1 MDGLCFALWSWN
13 RAWYP
18 NFLISLLIVSSFS
31 FSPACSHHRLPTFSP
46 SPSAPLSQSLSFL
59 VLVVLP
65 CHVAAQAGLNY
76 APLSTSYFSP
86 MASLLF
92 PIIPSHPPSFL
103 VHKYKLKSESG
114 EGNFRRRMLSR
125 GMAFSLLPVR
135 PFLRPS
141 IHDPSKDHRHS
152 MRSSSSV
159 LTSLRREEWSL
170 LIVCFQELFLRK

>member
-1 MDGLCFALWSWN
+1 MASALRPGQGG

-18 NFLISLLIVSSFS
+18 NFLISLLIVSSFL
-31 FSPACSHHRLPTFSP
+31 FSPAPNAFQLFPP
-46 SPSAPLSQSLSFL
+46 PSAPLSQSLSFL

-86 MASLLF
+86 MASPTLF
-92 PIIPSHPPSFL
+92 PIIPSRPPSFL

-114 EGNFRRRMLSR
+114 EGNFRRRRRMLSR

-135 PFLRPS
+135 SSVRPS

-152 MRSSSSV
+152 MRSSSSSV
-159 LTSLRREEWSL
+159 LTSHPPSLRSGAY
-170 LIVCFQELFLRK
+170 